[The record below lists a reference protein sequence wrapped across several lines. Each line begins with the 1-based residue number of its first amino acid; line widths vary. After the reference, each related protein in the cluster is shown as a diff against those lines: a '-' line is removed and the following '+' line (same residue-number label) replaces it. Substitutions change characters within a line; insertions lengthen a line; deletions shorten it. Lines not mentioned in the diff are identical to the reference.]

1 MYRSVPFQKLENPA
15 GPTVWEIHRR
25 NIDGHFVPVGRS
37 GGEAYR
43 YESLTDA
50 LKYARLCYD
59 ADRTSVLVVEVESN
73 D

>member
-1 MYRSVPFQKLENPA
+1 MSNSVPFQKLENTA
-15 GPTVWEIHRR
+15 GPTVWEIHLR
-25 NIDGHFVPVGRS
+25 IDGNFVPVRRS
-37 GGEAYR
+37 GVEAYR